1 MIAMSN
7 VFYTARK
14 TIKNLTQGGN
24 ALLVATGLALLVVN
38 LPFLHDFY
46 NSLWTHELPFRW
58 AVSISS
64 VIMGTL

>member
-24 ALLVATGLALLVVN
+24 ALLVATGLALLVV
-38 LPFLHDFY
+38 
-46 NSLWTHELPFRW
+46 
-58 AVSISS
+58 SISS